1 MEKPENQVLRES
13 PVRKDPSVGLVN
25 MVSRDLREMTVI
37 KERTENQVPM
47 VYQVEMVRTGL

>member
-37 KERTENQVPM
+37 KERTENQVS
-47 VYQVEMVRTGL
+47 